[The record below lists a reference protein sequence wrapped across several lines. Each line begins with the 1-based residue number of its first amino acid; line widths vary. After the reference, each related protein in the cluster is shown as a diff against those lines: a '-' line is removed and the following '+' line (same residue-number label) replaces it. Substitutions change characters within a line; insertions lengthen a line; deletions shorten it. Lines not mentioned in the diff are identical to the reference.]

1 MKTWMKRGWLM
12 AALLLMMS
20 VTGSMAQRR
29 HGGAHPDRRPPMNV
43 EEQCTKL
50 ISLLELDKAAAEQF
64 VPLFK
69 QYQEEMM
76 RLIKQHR
83 PPRPHRPYEGDAPQL
98 SDKEV
103 EARILGRFAMSRAIV
118 DVREK
123 YYHLFRRFMSPHQ
136 ILKLYEMEQHNAQR
150 MRDEHRMRRER

>member
-1 MKTWMKRGWLM
+1 MKTWMKQGWLL
-12 AALLLMMS
+12 AALLMMS
-20 VTGSMAQRR
+20 VMGSMAQERGDR
-29 HGGAHPDRRPPMNV
+29 PHHDRRPPMDV

-64 VPLFK
+64 VPTFK
-69 QYQEEMM
+69 QYREEMM
-76 RLIKQHR
+76 QLFKQHR
-83 PPRPHRPYEGDAPQL
+83 PTRPQRPHEGEAPQL
-98 SDKEV
+98 SDTEV

-150 MRDEHRMRRER
+150 MNNEHHQRRAR